1 MAFGGGRDISER
13 MNEEITAKEV
23 RVIDENRVQVG
34 VLATAQALSMA
45 RERGMDLIEISPD
58 ASPPVCRIIDHGKY
72 RFELQKRLKETRKK
86 QKVVHLKEIKM
97 RPKID
102 VHDYSF
108 KLNHIKEFLAEG
120 DKVKFTIMFRGREM
134 SHTQIGFEVM
144 KRALEDLKDF
154 AVVEKEPK
162 LEGRNITAVL
172 GHKK

>member
-1 MAFGGGRDISER
+1 MAFGQGRDISER
-13 MNEEITAKEV
+13 MNDEITAREV
-23 RVIDENRVQVG
+23 RLIDENKVQLG
-34 VLATAQALSMA
+34 VRAIADAIALA

-58 ASPPVCRIIDHGKY
+58 ATPPVCRIIDHGKY
-72 RFELQKRLKETRKK
+72 RFELQKRLKETKKK

-108 KLNHIKEFLAEG
+108 KLNHIKEFLAAG

-144 KRALEDLKDF
+144 KRALEDLKDV
-154 AVVEKEPK
+154 AIIEKEPK